1 MPIEKMIDIG
11 LARGITKKAL
21 GKGEYSDLFIQR
33 RETVEVRFED
43 GKVDDV
49 DTGLDFGAGI
59 RTIAGNLVAYTHTDI
74 VDEEHLELAALT
86 TSRALLYSKERVV
99 LETPPQPCAPVAN
112 NSARHSKRKLP
123 HFKNIVEKLESC
135 DKAARSLSNAIVQF
149 SAVHVSQVEEW
160 LYVDSQ
166 GETCSNAGVRSRLA
180 VEALATDGKIFQV
193 GREATGRLE
202 IESFYENFDPL
213 ELSTTAAKRALLML
227 EARPAPTGRM
237 SVVVNS
243 GAGGVMIHEACGH
256 GLEAD
261 HVQRHASVYEGKIG
275 TKIAGEAVGVM
286 DDPTKENLWGSYAL
300 DDEGTK
306 PRGTLLIEN
315 GILKNFLYAKHEA
328 MKDSRQSTGNGRRQS
343 FRYPPIPRM
352 SNTYLM
358 PSEIF
363 PQEIISST
371 PKGLYAKKMG
381 GGQVDPVTG
390 DYVFGVSE
398 GYLIENGKIGQ
409 PVRGA
414 ILIGNGPKT
423 LQTID
428 LVANDLSFED
438 GTCGKDG
445 QEAPVTTGCP
455 TFRIAELTV
464 GGTEL

>member
-1 MPIEKMIDIG
+1 MIDIE
-11 LARGITKKAL
+11 LAREIAKKAL
-21 GKGEYSDLFIQR
+21 GKGEYADIFIQR

-49 DTGLDFGAGI
+49 NTGLDFGAGI
-59 RTIAGNLVAYTHTDI
+59 RAIRGNLMAYTHTDI

-86 TSRALLYSKERVV
+86 TSEALLYSREGII
-99 LETPPQPCAPVAN
+99 LQALPQSSAATTN
-112 NSARHSKRKLP
+112 NSAGLEERKLP
-123 HFKNIVEKLESC
+123 PFKDVVKKLESC
-135 DKAARSLSNAIVQF
+135 DKAARSLGNAIVQF

-180 VEALATDGKIFQV
+180 VEALATNGNISQV
-193 GREATGRLE
+193 GREAVGRLE
-202 IESFYENFDPL
+202 TENFYENFDPV
-213 ELSTTAAKRALLML
+213 ELSITAAKRALLML
-227 EARPAPTGRM
+227 DARPAPTGRM
-237 SVVVNS
+237 PVVVNS
-243 GAGGVMIHEACGH
+243 KTGGVMIHEACGH

-275 TKIAGEAVGVM
+275 AKIAGEAVSVM
-286 DDPTKENLWGSYAL
+286 DDPTRKNLWGSYTL
-300 DDEGTK
+300 DDEGIK

-315 GILKNFLYAKHEA
+315 GILRNFLYAKHEA
-328 MKDSRQSTGNGRRQS
+328 MKDSCESTGNGRRQS

-352 SNTYLM
+352 SNTYLV
-358 PSEIF
+358 PGKIS

-371 PKGLYAKKMG
+371 PRGLYAKKMG

-398 GYLIENGKIGQ
+398 GYIIANGKIGQ

-455 TFRIAELTV
+455 TFRIAELTL